1 MGNISNLPQGW
12 RVAQYRKFLV
22 RPNQIELSA
31 EANLLRRLFFQK
43 SNAYVRNEASYQN
56 LDGASVEQIG
66 YIPGVGLPTTFL
78 CHPVP
83 YGRHLESSVAQMP
96 QPIGRYLCALTQQGR
111 LWGDEERIL
120 MPEELGSTEEPFDL
134 Y

>member
-12 RVAQYRKFLV
+12 RVAQHRKFLV

-111 LWGDEERIL
+111 LWGDKERIL